1 MIKKRLFLT
10 TVAAS
15 LAWRL
20 LRRSPRK
27 GSSTQAITTT
37 RQIARRAPHA
47 QRPSGSAPLSIARL
61 LGFIAIG
68 LRSRGGRVSVVVFGG
83 VFMQSAYVAGPVD
96 IGPQGRGRSAAAL
109 TDGQSR

>member
-1 MIKKRLFLT
+1 MTKKRLFLT

-15 LAWRL
+15 LAW
-20 LRRSPRK
+20 K
-27 GSSTQAITTT
+27 
-37 RQIARRAPHA
+37 
-47 QRPSGSAPLSIARL
+47 L

-83 VFMQSAYVAGPVD
+83 VFMQSAYAAGPVD